1 MSNLPVYPMGQ
12 PPPSPGQARALVDA
26 QNVALHSVLTDLI
39 GGMYDATDQQSRA
52 VGSVAGTL
60 SRSLAGRVAAQGRA
74 LAAPAGA
81 LGQHLTSGLEAQR
94 ALLAPAQVAAA
105 QAQAP
110 LTAPRPPA
118 AGPGR
123 STNPYV
129 PGGALPPGVPVYY
142 PGGPSAGYIPGMA
155 PPAGAPAGPGG
166 LVPGPPP
173 GAPPGSS
180 TTSYDPSLLNPAC
193 PPPINWPGNVHYA
206 CDEGTGP
213 VPTGPAGPT
222 PQLPTPPRPQ
232 PPPPTPQAPPP
243 DLAPDE
249 PGGSESPLPDLSAPA
264 TVPVTLPPPL
274 DCTILLPVGFAG
286 GIPLPGSQAWCD
298 GFEDTRQLFITIG
311 RAVVQWAVGDGS
323 NDILAQVNTPAT
335 QSGQPPTSGVGAVG
349 GALLGL
355 TPGVPGDVVRR
366 TIQCWAQALNA
377 TGLCEVDGIIALAA
391 LKALLGLLGQVRVG
405 WDLIVWFTVDLHLP
419 VHMFDE
425 VIDQFLASMCPAEI
439 PSVPEAVECLLL
451 GTAPEPQV
459 RCWMLMRGASLDV
472 WLPVVRAR
480 RERLTPE
487 ESIEWDRRN
496 DVPEEDTLDG
506 LRRLGMYDISDRRA
520 RLDLYDELPT
530 IQDHLHWLQRN
541 VFDVDYVRDYN
552 LMEGFADRFWV
563 KFGHDLRAQGLKEEY
578 AALHYAAHWIQPAPG
593 QLAEMLQRLR
603 PGRVSPDVQFT
614 ETDYL
619 RLLAEQDVAPYFRA
633 RMRAVAYAPFGLRF
647 LRQIYDTGGISDAE
661 LGERLQDL
669 GYSPADAHVLAL
681 SEGVRRA
688 KTRATQARGWT
699 IPRAVAGARSG
710 LLTPD
715 EGFAR
720 VEGQGWTRKEW
731 DDALGAADVDARGKV
746 QLHAEAAAQKAA
758 LAAVLGCYADGVC
771 GRDQAEQALVAQ
783 GWTRELAA
791 VRLDA
796 LDLEARR
803 RLVKEGVGAIRSAYR
818 AGRLGAGDALVQLQ
832 QLGLQPGRAAAQVSV
847 WEARQTDH
855 RKHLT
860 GKEILGMLEAG
871 LLSVDQARARLTTLG
886 YADPDALLLLRE
898 ADLAVRKTQAKALAA
913 ADKQRAAQ
921 IRAQERAVRE
931 AQTIKDKAQAKLK
944 RLTPIAKLTKWLS
957 RGIASEGYVRDR
969 MSAMG
974 YPPDVIDEYIQEAG
988 LPPKKSGK
996 ATPANGQAGTPPA
1009 PAPGP

>member
-1 MSNLPVYPMGQ
+1 MSNLPVYPLGQ
-12 PPPSPGQARALVDA
+12 PPPSPEQARALVDA

-52 VGSVAGTL
+52 VGAVAGTL

-74 LAAPAGA
+74 LAAPVGA
-81 LGQHLTSGLEAQR
+81 LGQQLSSAVESQR
-94 ALLAPAQVAAA
+94 ALLAPAQAAAA

-110 LTAPRPPA
+110 LTGAGPPA
-118 AGPGR
+118 PGPGR

-155 PPAGAPAGPGG
+155 PPPGAPAGPRRSRAR
-166 LVPGPPP
+166 PAAQRP
-173 GAPPGSS
+173 AR
-180 TTSYDPSLLNPAC
+180 LL
-193 PPPINWPGNVHYA
+193 H
-206 CDEGTGP
+206 DELRP
-213 VPTGPAGPT
+213 VPVEPGVSPADQLARERPLRLRRGHRARTDGPGRADAAAADPAATAAAAPDPAGPA
-222 PQLPTPPRPQ
+222 PRPG
-232 PPPPTPQAPPP
+232 ARR
-243 DLAPDE
+243 ARR
-249 PGGSESPLPDLSAPA
+249 GGKPA
-264 TVPVTLPPPL
+264 AGPVRARAVPVTLPPPL

-298 GFEDTRQLFITIG
+298 GFEDTRQLFISIG
-311 RAVVQWAVGDGS
+311 RAVVQWAVGDGA
-323 NDILAQVNTPAT
+323 NDLLTQVNTPAI
-335 QSGQPPTSGVGAVG
+335 QSGQSSTSGVGAVG

-377 TGLCEVDGIIALAA
+377 TGLCEVDGIVALAA

-451 GTAPEPQV
+451 GTAPESQV

-472 WLPVVRAR
+472 WAPVVRAR

-496 DVPEEDTLDG
+496 DVPEEDTLEG

-541 VFDVDYVRDYN
+541 VFDDAYVHDYN
-552 LMEGFADRFWV
+552 LMDGFDDRFWT
-563 KFGHDLRAQGLKEEY
+563 KFGHDLRAQGLKKEY

-647 LRQIYDTGGISDAE
+647 LRQIYDTGGISDQE

-681 SEGVRRA
+681 SEGIRRA

-699 IPRAVAGARSG
+699 IPRAVAGVRSG

-758 LAAVLGCYADGVC
+758 LTAVLGCYADGVC
-771 GRDQAEQALVAQ
+771 DRAQAESALVAQ

-803 RLVKEGVGAIRSAYR
+803 KLVREGVGAIRSAYR
-818 AGRLGAGDALVQLQ
+818 AGRLSAGDALVQLQ

-855 RKHLT
+855 RKLLT
-860 GKEILGMLEAG
+860 GAQITKAVEHG
-871 LLSVDQARARLTTLG
+871 LLSMQEARARLATLG

-898 ADLAVRKTQAKALAA
+898 ADLSIHQAAAKALAS

-921 IRAQERAVRE
+921 IRAQEKAVKE
-931 AQTIKDKAQAKLK
+931 AQQIKDKAQAKLK
-944 RLTPIAKLTKWLS
+944 RLTPIARLTKWLA

-974 YPPDVIDEYIQEAG
+974 YPDDVINEYIAEAE
-988 LPPKKSGK
+988 LPPKKR
-996 ATPANGQAGTPPA
+996 ATSQPTNGQAAAPPA
-1009 PAPGP
+1009 PTAGP